1 MNKRIGLLSA
11 LMAGVCTPAVA
22 QTATELQPIIVKASE
37 NPTALPE
44 EYPGG
49 QIAKGGRVGMLGN
62 RDMMDTPFSTTSYTA
77 KTIEDK
83 GASTVADVVAN
94 DPSVRNTHA
103 SGGMLDSFYIRGFP
117 VNEGN
122 FGEVAFDGV
131 YGIAPTYRVFTD
143 YAERV
148 EVLKG
153 PSALL
158 YGISPNSSVG
168 GAINIVPKRAPDKDL
183 TRVTTDYTSDLQGG
197 THLDFARRF
206 GEERQFGMR
215 FNGSLQGGNTPIDD
229 QTQQAYVG
237 ALALDYEGENFRASV
252 DVIGQ
257 KQHFDAPQR
266 PFFPVAGIAI
276 PDAPDGRLNIQEPWE
291 WSRSRDFSWLT
302 RAEYDVSDTVTI
314 FGAVGGGNSHVARLF
329 GTPTLLNS
337 SGDVSVIPQNFV
349 FDVDRVTAE
358 TGARAKFDTGPV
370 SHAITLQAT
379 YLRQTLDR
387 GSNSG
392 TAQRTNIYDPVLRPE
407 QNVLAPR
414 NVRRASESI
423 LSGIALS
430 DTLSILDERVQLT
443 VGGRWQSIDSKN
455 FNATTG
461 AVTSS
466 SDETAVTPLI
476 GLVVKPWENVSLYAN
491 YIEGLG
497 IGDTAPATAVNAGET
512 LAPYRTKQYEIGA
525 KFDLGRVIV
534 STAVFQIEKPFGQ
547 LESQGSG
554 LVFVNGG
561 EQRNRGLEIN
571 VAGEV
576 TSDVRLLGG
585 VAFIDGKLTKTNN
598 AATVGNKPIG
608 VPSVQ
613 ANLGAEWDT
622 QFLEGLT
629 LAANMIYTDGQ
640 FADTANKQELASWTR
655 FDLGARYA
663 TEIQQRPVT
672 FRASVENVFNRDYWS
687 GVASFGTI
695 SQGAPLTVKLSMT
708 TDF

>member
-62 RDMMDTPFSTTSYTA
+62 RDVMDTPFSTTSYTA

-168 GAINIVPKRAPDKDL
+168 GAINIVPKRAPAEDL

-206 GEERQFGMR
+206 GEEQQFGMR

-237 ALALDYEGENFRASV
+237 ALALDYQGENFRATV

-370 SHAITLQAT
+370 SHAVTLQAT

-392 TAQRTNIYDPVLRPE
+392 TAQLTNIYDPVLRPE

-414 NVRRASESI
+414 NVGRASESN

>member
-1 MNKRIGLLSA
+1 
-11 LMAGVCTPAVA
+11 MAGVCTPAVA

-62 RDMMDTPFSTTSYTA
+62 RDVMDTPFSTTSYTA

-168 GAINIVPKRAPDKDL
+168 GAINIVPKRAPAEDL

-206 GEERQFGMR
+206 GEEQQFGMR

-237 ALALDYEGENFRASV
+237 ALALDYQGENFRATV

-370 SHAITLQAT
+370 SHAVTLQAT

-392 TAQRTNIYDPVLRPE
+392 TAQLTNIYDPVLRPE

-414 NVRRASESI
+414 NVGRASESN